1 MTNSKGPAKRDTETK
16 TKASLASN
24 YATFIY
30 NITTK
35 ANNEKRKTEGG
46 REMNKATT
54 KRFESEKNKS
64 IKKLTDIKAAP
75 DSSKI
80 K

>member
-24 YATFIY
+24 YATFVY
-30 NITTK
+30 NITAK

-54 KRFESEKNKS
+54 QRFESEKKQEHKKS
-64 IKKLTDIKAAP
+64 
-75 DSSKI
+75 
-80 K
+80 